1 MKILLGDFKAKI
13 GQEVIYRPTIG
24 KESLHKVPNDN
35 GTRLINFAMTRNM
48 VVSSTTFPHKDI
60 HKETWV
66 SPSGQIKN
74 QIDHVI
80 VNRRIKKCIMDVQSM
95 RGSSAMSDHFIVRA
109 KIKLRLSVEWRR
121 KAACIRR
128 SKKSGN

>member
-1 MKILLGDFKAKI
+1 
-13 GQEVIYRPTIG
+13 
-24 KESLHKVPNDN
+24 
-35 GTRLINFAMTRNM
+35 MTSYI

-74 QIDHVI
+74 QIDHII
-80 VNRRIKKCIMDVQSM
+80 VDKRIKRCIMDVRSM
-95 RGSSAMSDHFIVRA
+95 RGSSGMSAHFIIRA

-121 KAACIRR
+121 KAASIRR
-128 SKKSGN
+128 FNTDCLKNQEIKRQ